1 MQAAKI
7 TRNRE
12 DGVLLTELSVMVS
25 PPVWCGHSLLGLVF
39 LALKHRQKRPRC
51 RGRFKDQAALVK

>member
-7 TRNRE
+7 TRSFE

-25 PPVWCGHSLLGLVF
+25 PPVWYGHFFGWNF
-39 LALKHRQKRPRC
+39 LA
-51 RGRFKDQAALVK
+51 